1 MTESTESELSTE
13 STEEKKQ
20 SLVGLQM
27 TEFKLSDQI
36 TEKETQSRVV
46 L

>member
-20 SLVGLQM
+20 SLVDLQM

>member
-1 MTESTESELSTE
+1 MAESTESELSTE
-13 STEEKKQ
+13 STEEKQ
-20 SLVGLQM
+20 SPVDFQM

-36 TEKETQSRVV
+36 TEKEKQSRVV